1 MRTPREAEAEMR
13 EESPAAAPHWEPSPI
28 ADYGLLGDT
37 RTAALVSADG
47 ALDWLCAPAFD
58 GEPVFG
64 ALLGGPEAGT
74 FLAGPVLPAQQVMRR
89 YRHHSATLETAWSTG
104 EGRLILTEAM
114 VADVAGRL
122 LPTTILIRRLTAEG
136 APVPAVIYFDP
147 RLGERH
153 RRPRIRRG
161 RDLVCDWGP
170 LALSLHCSPETDIE
184 PGRRTY
190 LTVEPGQP
198 VTLVLSVA
206 YGEPIIHL
214 DPATA
219 WDLVGDDEARWRD
232 WTDDVD
238 DDVPFRE
245 AVLRS
250 LLTLRLLTYSPSGAP
265 VAAPTTSLPEYPGGI
280 RNWDYRYAWPRDAS
294 IGIGSFLGV
303 GKSAEA
309 RKFLG
314 WLLHASRL
322 ERPRLPALLTLAGG
336 HVPAERT
343 LNGWPGYAG
352 SAPVRTGNGAA
363 HQHQLDGYGWVL
375 DAAWVLVQGGHRLY
389 SETWRA
395 MRGFADFVARRWQE
409 PDAGIWELRAD
420 AAHHVHSKMMG
431 WLALDRALRIGRTH
445 RLGSRQRQRWQ
456 TAKENIAAEIRAEG
470 FDPARNTFTR
480 TYGSSDLD
488 AALLVLPVTGLEDA
502 ASPRVRGTVDAVRE
516 ELSAGFPFLYRYP
529 PGRDGLPGTEGAF
542 LPCSFWLVQALAL
555 TERHDEATELFTALL
570 DRATVLGLYSEEIDP
585 ATGVLLGNFPQAL
598 THAALVQAAL
608 ALRTSRLE
616 GGRKEHDDNPL

>member
-1 MRTPREAEAEMR
+1 MRTLRGAVDGDEIPT
-13 EESPAAAPHWEPSPI
+13 AAPFWKPSPI
-28 ADYGLLGDT
+28 GDYGLLGDT

-47 ALDWLCAPAFD
+47 AVDWLCAPAFD

-64 ALLGGPEAGT
+64 ALLGGAEAGT
-74 FLAGPVLPAQQVMRR
+74 FQAGPALPAERVVRR
-89 YRHHSATLETAWSTG
+89 YRHHTATLETAWSSG

-114 VADVAGRL
+114 VAEVAGRL
-122 LPTTILIRRLTAEG
+122 LPTTVLIRRLTAEG
-136 APVPAVIYFDP
+136 APVRAVICFDP

-153 RRPRIRRG
+153 RRPRIRHG
-161 RDLVCDWGP
+161 CGLVCDWGP
-170 LALSLHCSPETDIE
+170 LALALHCSPELGLE

-190 LTVEPGQP
+190 LTIEPGQP
-198 VTLVLSVA
+198 VTLVLSMA
-206 YGEPIIHL
+206 FGEPLIHL

-219 WDLVGDDEARWRD
+219 WDLIETDEARWRA
-232 WTDDVD
+232 WTDEVD
-238 DDVPFRE
+238 GDIPFRE

-265 VAAPTTSLPEYPGGI
+265 VAAPTTSLPEDPGGI

-294 IGIGSFLGV
+294 IGVGSFLGV

-309 RKFLG
+309 RNFLG

-343 LNGWPGYAG
+343 LSGWPGYGG
-352 SAPVRTGNGAA
+352 SAPVRIGNGAA

-395 MRGFADFVARRWQE
+395 MRGFADLVAMRWQE

-420 AAHHVHSKMMG
+420 AAQHVHSKMMG
-431 WLALDRALRIGRTH
+431 WLALDRALRIGNTH
-445 RLGSRQRQRWQ
+445 HLSARQQQRWQ
-456 TAKENIAAEIRAEG
+456 RARENIAAEIKAKG
-470 FDPARNTFTR
+470 FDPARNTYTR

-488 AALLVLPVTGLEDA
+488 AALLVLPVVGLEDSD
-502 ASPRVRGTVDAVRE
+502 SPRVRGTVDAVRN

-555 TERHDEATELFTALL
+555 TGRHAEATELFAALL
-570 DRATVLGLYSEEIDP
+570 QKSTAVGLYSEEMDP
-585 ATGVLLGNFPQAL
+585 ATSALLGNFPQAL

-608 ALRTSRLE
+608 ALRDS
-616 GGRKEHDDNPL
+616 